1 MKVIYKIS
9 QISMWVTM
17 LSSIV
22 LMLLTVADVV
32 GRYVFTRPIT
42 GTTEITEMLM
52 ICTLLAMMSATLAG
66 MQINVDVFTS
76 KMAQKKRAK
85 FDFSTLLVGLFLI
98 VILAWQS
105 FNHSLYILS
114 YGISSSRLEI
124 PQFPFHII
132 VVISYVLLAISI
144 AFVMWQ
150 KIGEMIKK

>member
-1 MKVIYKIS
+1 
-9 QISMWVTM
+9 
-17 LSSIV
+17 
-22 LMLLTVADVV
+22 
-32 GRYVFTRPIT
+32 
-42 GTTEITEMLM
+42 M
-52 ICTLLAMMSATLAG
+52 ICTLPSLMAATLAG
-66 MQINVDVFTS
+66 SQINVDVFTS
-76 KMAQKKRAK
+76 RMAQKKRAK

-132 VVISYVLLAISI
+132 VVISYVLLAVSM